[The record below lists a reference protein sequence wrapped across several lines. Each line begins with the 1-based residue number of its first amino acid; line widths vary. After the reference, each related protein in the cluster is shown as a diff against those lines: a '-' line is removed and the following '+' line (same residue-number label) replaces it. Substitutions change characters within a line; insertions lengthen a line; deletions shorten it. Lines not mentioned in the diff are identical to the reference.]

1 MSNFFRQLV
10 ARHQGNA
17 ETVQPWIPTR
27 FAADGGESPPSE
39 LPWGERWAETAVA
52 APRSLPR
59 QPVLPP
65 RVGQEPASPPPPI
78 QPIPSVPTVILADTP
93 TRIET
98 VTRWLHQVERD
109 SPIAQPSESMAL
121 PLAGSIA
128 APTVQSFVPVIE
140 TATPTVL
147 PLESPERSPTLTTL
161 VLPPIPSS
169 IEPIVPVQPIPMPM
183 PTIQLPT
190 VRVTIG
196 RVEIRAVSAPAVSPP
211 EPRRAIPVRRPAL
224 SLDAYLQQRSRRT

>member
-1 MSNFFRQLV
+1 
-10 ARHQGNA
+10 
-17 ETVQPWIPTR
+17 
-27 FAADGGESPPSE
+27 
-39 LPWGERWAETAVA
+39 
-52 APRSLPR
+52 
-59 QPVLPP
+59 
-65 RVGQEPASPPPPI
+65 
-78 QPIPSVPTVILADTP
+78 
-93 TRIET
+93 
-98 VTRWLHQVERD
+98 
-109 SPIAQPSESMAL
+109 
-121 PLAGSIA
+121 
-128 APTVQSFVPVIE
+128 
-140 TATPTVL
+140 
-147 PLESPERSPTLTTL
+147 L

>member
-27 FAADGGESPPSE
+27 FAAVGGESPPTG

-52 APRSLPR
+52 APQSLPL
-59 QPVLPP
+59 QPVLLP
-65 RVGQEPASPPPPI
+65 RVEQEPASPPPI
-78 QPIPSVPTVILADTP
+78 QPLPSVPTVTPADTP

-128 APTVQSFVPVIE
+128 APTVQSFVSVIE

-169 IEPIVPVQPIPMPM
+169 IELSVPVQPIPMPM
-183 PTIQLPT
+183 PTIQPPT

-196 RVEIRAVSAPAVSPP
+196 RVEIRAISAPAVSPP
-211 EPRRAIPVRRPAL
+211 EQRRAIPVRRSAL